1 MADINCE
8 SVRVAAMALADG
20 EKAPLRP
27 EEIETHLL
35 NCDRCREEVEQLG
48 ATNQLLSSQKRL
60 ISEAD
65 LWPLVNERLV
75 NERLKA
81 SVSSAPLFRWRV
93 LLLFAIPLFGY
104 KISMLIFQASPSLWS
119 KLVPVILAI
128 AVFSYLRANPFK
140 INCELT
146 LKGETPS

>member
-20 EKAPLRP
+20 ETPPLRS

-35 NCDRCREEVEQLG
+35 ICERCSEEIQQLR

-60 ISEAD
+60 IPEAN
-65 LWPLVNERLV
+65 LWPLVNERLQ
-75 NERLKA
+75 A
-81 SVSSAPLFRWRV
+81 SAPSAPLLRWRV
-93 LLLFAIPLFGY
+93 LLLFALPLFGY
-104 KISMLIFQASPSLWS
+104 KILLLIFQASPSLWS
-119 KLVPVILAI
+119 KLVPVILVT
-128 AVFSYLRANPFK
+128 AVFIYLRVNPFK

-146 LKGETPS
+146 LKGEMSS